1 MASTDNGGAS
11 EKEVFRVA
19 SVAGIA
25 AGIEYYDFFIYGLA
39 AALVFPAVIFPEQ
52 SPVTAALLSF
62 ATFGIGFLARPLGG
76 VVFGHFGDVVGRKK
90 TLVTALV
97 LMGVASTTIGLL
109 PSFAAIGVA
118 APILL
123 VLFRFAQGIAIGGQQ
138 GGVVLLAVEA
148 APPHRRGF
156 FGSFA
161 SLGAPVG
168 VLLANGIFLSVTAVL
183 SREALLSWGWRVPFL
198 FSLALVVLA
207 IYIHLKLEDTPAFQ
221 KLQSS
226 NADGGAG
233 QRQRSPILTAL
244 TTYPREIALTSGTY
258 LGINL
263 AYYIFIT
270 YLIAYGTD
278 SRHLGLSHG
287 TLIGAVLI
295 GSVGQIVFLPLAG
308 AISDR
313 FGRQRIMMVGAA
325 GLAVVVFPF
334 WIMVDTGSF
343 WLISLA
349 MLIGLGVFQSLVYG
363 VQPAYFSEIFPTEIR
378 YSGLSLGMQ
387 IGSILGGAFAPV
399 IATALISRFSSTS
412 IAIYMSAA
420 SLITLFSV
428 WRLGETRPAVAESA
442 LRLVPDRADDSSAS
456 HHRS

>member
-1 MASTDNGGAS
+1 
-11 EKEVFRVA
+11 
-19 SVAGIA
+19 
-25 AGIEYYDFFIYGLA
+25 
-39 AALVFPAVIFPEQ
+39 
-52 SPVTAALLSF
+52 
-62 ATFGIGFLARPLGG
+62 
-76 VVFGHFGDVVGRKK
+76 
-90 TLVTALV
+90 
-97 LMGVASTTIGLL
+97 
-109 PSFAAIGVA
+109 
-118 APILL
+118 
-123 VLFRFAQGIAIGGQQ
+123 
-138 GGVVLLAVEA
+138 
-148 APPHRRGF
+148 
-156 FGSFA
+156 
-161 SLGAPVG
+161 
-168 VLLANGIFLSVTAVL
+168 
-183 SREALLSWGWRVPFL
+183 
-198 FSLALVVLA
+198 VLA
-207 IYIHLKLEDTPAFQ
+207 IYIHLRLEDTPAFR
-221 KLQSS
+221 KLQATSTD
-226 NADGGAG
+226 AAAAKT
-233 QRQRSPILTAL
+233 RSPILTAL

-428 WRLGETRPAVAESA
+428 WRLGETRPAVAEST

>member
-1 MASTDNGGAS
+1 MAQANNDRAS
-11 EKEVFRVA
+11 EREVFRVA

-39 AALVFPAVIFPEQ
+39 AALVFPAVVFPEQ

-76 VVFGHFGDVVGRKK
+76 VIFGHFGDVIGRKK
-90 TLVTALV
+90 TLVAALV

-109 PSFAAIGVA
+109 PSYAAIGVA

-123 VLFRFAQGIAIGGQQ
+123 VLFRFAQGIAVGGQQ

-148 APPHRRGF
+148 APADRRGF

-161 SLGAPVG
+161 SVGAPVG
-168 VLLANGIFLSVTAVL
+168 VLLANGTFLSVTAL
-183 SREALLSWGWRVPFL
+183 LPRDALLSWGWRIPFL
-198 FSLALVVLA
+198 FSLALVALA
-207 IYIHLKLEDTPAFQ
+207 IYIHLRIEDTPAFR
-221 KLQSS
+221 KLE
-226 NADGGAG
+226 AGHTDGRAH
-233 QRQRSPILTAL
+233 RRRRSPILTAL

-258 LGINL
+258 LGINV

-278 SRHLGLSHG
+278 VRHLGLPHG

-295 GSVGQIVFLPLAG
+295 GSIGQIVFLPVAG

-313 FGRQRIMMVGAA
+313 FGRQRVMMVGAA

-334 WIMVDTGSF
+334 WVMVDTGSF

-349 MLIGLGVFQSLVYG
+349 VLIGLGLFQSLVYG
-363 VQPAYFSEIFPTEIR
+363 VQPAYFSEVFPTEVR

-387 IGSILGGAFAPV
+387 LGSILGGAFAPL
-399 IATALISRFSSTS
+399 IATALLARFDSTS
-412 IAIYMSAA
+412 IAVYMSAA

-428 WRLGETRPAVAESA
+428 WRLGETRPVCKDAEA
-442 LRLVPDRADDSSAS
+442 MQLARDRTDHNSM
-456 HHRS
+456 R